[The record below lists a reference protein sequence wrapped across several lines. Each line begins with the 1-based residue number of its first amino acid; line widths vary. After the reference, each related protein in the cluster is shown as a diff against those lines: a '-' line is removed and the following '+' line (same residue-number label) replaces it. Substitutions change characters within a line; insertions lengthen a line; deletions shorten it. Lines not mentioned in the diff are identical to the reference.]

1 MLDSSRSKFY
11 EENFPPQFR
20 VEKKGEKKN
29 VETNGEIFGLRIEI
43 NKSTKCQLYNQKKTL
58 QTEVNPNLKR
68 MVFIT
73 FHYCTTKRRRVNQNY
88 NKILECDWLSPAQF
102 EH

>member
-11 EENFPPQFR
+11 EENFPPHFR

-43 NKSTKCQLYNQKKTL
+43 NKSTKCQLYNQKKNSTNRSKPKL
-58 QTEVNPNLKR
+58 KKDGVHNFSLLHYQT
-68 MVFIT
+68 
-73 FHYCTTKRRRVNQNY
+73 
-88 NKILECDWLSPAQF
+88 
-102 EH
+102 